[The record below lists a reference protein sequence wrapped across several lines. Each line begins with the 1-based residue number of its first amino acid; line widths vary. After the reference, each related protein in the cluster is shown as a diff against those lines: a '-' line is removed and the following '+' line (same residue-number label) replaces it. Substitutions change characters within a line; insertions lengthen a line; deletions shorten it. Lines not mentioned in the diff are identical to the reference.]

1 MSPTDKKRGLLR
13 RLKDTDVAE
22 TPEEKGPEQPEP
34 GRDPG
39 SWTPETSQSERPVE
53 IVHRYGMDPEELQAL
68 PDSLRTDDEFLAPGE
83 ALAGRY
89 EILRFLSKGGM
100 GAVYQARD
108 NRFADVHKLV
118 AVKEMIS
125 PVRDT
130 VTGRISLETFER
142 EANILASLSHPAIPK
157 VFDYFHHE
165 RRVYLIIEYI
175 EGTDLESLLA
185 EIDFALTQEK
195 VVDWGLQACDVLSYL
210 HNHKPNPIVF
220 RDMKPSNIML
230 REDGRIMLIDFGIA
244 KVFQAGKRGT
254 MIGTEGYSPPE
265 QYRGVA
271 EPRGDVYA
279 LGATLHH
286 LMTRRDPRNEP
297 PFTFHDHRI
306 PDYNVTVT
314 ADFEATIFKALEYEI
329 EDRYASAEEM
339 KRALLRVLAGSARGR
354 DSLVYTRALL
364 AQDVSPIWSFNAADE
379 IRATPTVVEGALFFG
394 SYDNNL
400 YCLDAKTGKERWS
413 YATDGGI
420 VSSPSVWSETAFFG
434 SEDQVL
440 YAVYTR
446 TGRIVWTCPTD
457 GKIRSSPQVE
467 YDHVFFGSDDHHLY
481 AVSGK
486 SGQELWRF
494 AAAGPI
500 RCSPVIAGEIIVFGS
515 DDGTVYALDVQSG
528 ESRWQYQV
536 GRALQSSP
544 TVAGDMVFIGSDDRC
559 IYALDLANGWAV
571 WRYRTKGK
579 VISSPLV
586 SEKMVWCGSNDHHLY
601 ALDATS
607 GVLKW
612 QYSTEGPVVSSP
624 RLAERAVYV
633 GSVDG
638 HLYSLDAKTGTL
650 LWRFRTDGAITGSP
664 VVSEG
669 IVYIGSTDQTMYA
682 LPTKTTD

>member
-1 MSPTDKKRGLLR
+1 MSPTDGKKGLLR
-13 RLKDTDVAE
+13 RLKDTDAAE
-22 TPEEKGPEQPEP
+22 IHEENGQEQPEP
-34 GRDPG
+34 GIDAG
-39 SWTPETSQSERPVE
+39 SLTRETSQPERPVE
-53 IVHRYGMDPEELQAL
+53 IVRRYGMDPEELQAL
-68 PDSLRTDDEFLAPGE
+68 SDSVRTDGEFLAPGE

-108 NRFADVHKLV
+108 NRFADVNKLV

-185 EIDFALTQEK
+185 EIDFALTQDK

-271 EPRGDVYA
+271 EPRGDIYA

-286 LMTRRDPRNEP
+286 LMTRRDPRKEP
-297 PFTFHDHRI
+297 PFTFHDHPIR
-306 PDYNVTVT
+306 DFNVTVT
-314 ADFEATIFKALEYEI
+314 ADCEATIFKALEYEV

-339 KRALLRVLAGSARGR
+339 KRALLKVLAGSARGT
-354 DSLVYTRALL
+354 DSLVYTRKLL
-364 AQDVSPIWSFNAADE
+364 AQDVLPIWSFNAADE

-394 SYDNNL
+394 SYDSNL

-413 YATDGGI
+413 YTTDGGI
-420 VSSPSVWSETAFFG
+420 VTSPSVWSETAFFG

-457 GKIRSSPQVE
+457 GRIRSSPQVE

-500 RCSPVIAGEIIVFGS
+500 RSSPVISGEIIAFGS
-515 DDGTVYALDVQSG
+515 DDGAVYALDVQSG
-528 ESRWQYQV
+528 ESRWQYQA

-559 IYALDLANGWAV
+559 VYALDLANGWAV

-586 SEKMVWCGSNDHHLY
+586 SDNMVWCGSNDHHVY
-601 ALDATS
+601 ALDARS

-612 QYSTEGPVVSSP
+612 QYGTEGPVVSSP
-624 RLAERAVYV
+624 GLAEGAIYI

-682 LPTKTTD
+682 LPTKTTE